1 MSFLSASQQPGNGGF
16 DVLPLVGCAEPFPQL
31 AAGDVP
37 SHLVALPREGLRP

>member
-1 MSFLSASQQPGNGGF
+1 MSFLSARQQPGNGGF

-37 SHLVALPREGLRP
+37 SHLVALPGEGLRP